1 MGQNDEQVNEMTQNG
16 MDSPVESR
24 RISKKEPNM
33 SKSGG
38 PAQSMLGVK
47 TNMVD
52 KTMVALTSPFSGEL
66 EHLSK
71 KVKSMME
78 KTANATADGRRR
90 LYVCKVCGKE
100 GQSIDVQKH
109 IEANHLEGISIPC
122 NMCDKSSRSRSIL
135 SKHKI
140 AYHTE
145 KL

>member
-1 MGQNDEQVNEMTQNG
+1 MTQNE
-16 MDSPVESR
+16 MDSPVQSR
-24 RISKKEPNM
+24 PISKKERNMPN
-33 SKSGG
+33 SAG
-38 PAQSMLGVK
+38 PDQSMLGVK
-47 TNMVD
+47 TNMVN
-52 KTMVALTSPFSGEL
+52 KTMVVLTSPLSGEL
-66 EHLSK
+66 EELSK

-90 LYVCKVCGKE
+90 LYVCNVCGKE
-100 GQSIDVQKH
+100 GQSIDVKKH

-122 NMCDKSSRSRSIL
+122 NMCDKSSRSRSAL